1 MGNNKR
7 RVLVQSISISIDSLT
22 VLFSRMQST
31 LTAAIPLLFVLR
43 AREIA
48 NGCSMTVTH
57 LGVEIVR
64 SYRRDLSSFHSTHSA
79 DTICMISY
87 FVSAFVASRA
97 PVTGFTRIYEFL

>member
-22 VLFSRMQST
+22 DLFSRAQST

-64 SYRRDLSSFHSTHSA
+64 SYRRDLSSFCSA
-79 DTICMISY
+79 RRYDMY
-87 FVSAFVASRA
+87 D
-97 PVTGFTRIYEFL
+97 FLLRLKPL